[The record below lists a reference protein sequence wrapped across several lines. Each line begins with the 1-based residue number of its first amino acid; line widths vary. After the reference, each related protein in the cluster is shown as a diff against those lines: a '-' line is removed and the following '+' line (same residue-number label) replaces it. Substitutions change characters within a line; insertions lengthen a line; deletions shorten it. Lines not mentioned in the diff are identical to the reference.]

1 MSSET
6 AATTVPKVAL
16 RALTELTGEPRFEV
30 ALRIALRDAVEHR
43 LEKIEAGISAYEET
57 YGMSFDAFEA
67 KARDGEIP
75 EQFSYEVE
83 SDYLEWDGLV
93 CRKRKLETIRQWL
106 A

>member
-1 MSSET
+1 MSSEAT
-6 AATTVPKVAL
+6 TTVPKVAL

-43 LEKIEAGISAYEET
+43 LEKINEGIREYEQA
-57 YGMSFDAFEA
+57 YGMSFEAFEA
-67 KARDGEIP
+67 KAHDGHIP
-75 EQFSYEVE
+75 DQFSYEIE

-93 CRKRKLETIRQWL
+93 SRKRKLETIQQWL